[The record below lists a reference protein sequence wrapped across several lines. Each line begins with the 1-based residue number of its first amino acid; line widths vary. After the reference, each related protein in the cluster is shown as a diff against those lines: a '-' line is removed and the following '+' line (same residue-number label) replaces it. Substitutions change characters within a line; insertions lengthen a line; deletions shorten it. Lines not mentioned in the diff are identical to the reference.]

1 MGHSD
6 AENVWSGYSADLE
19 MNVDN
24 IKMAFKDAVSVTWMY
39 PNHGKT
45 QEWAFTLHNRN
56 TNF

>member
-6 AENVWSGYSADLE
+6 AENVRSGYSADLE

-39 PNHGKT
+39 PI
-45 QEWAFTLHNRN
+45 QE
-56 TNF
+56 